1 LNWLREFE
9 AGSRLYALS
18 GRLGFDYKSLY
29 LFSNYFGS
37 NKYQTLVLK
46 AGRAY
51 RTGRTYLSLK
61 AYRPQTTFVVPK
73 L

>member
-1 LNWLREFE
+1 M
-9 AGSRLYALS
+9 YALS

-51 RTGRTYLSLK
+51 L
-61 AYRPQTTFVVPK
+61 PVVPVGRHGRQARPDRK
-73 L
+73 DLPIA